1 MPLTE
6 IAVRKATPGAKTTR
20 LFDGGGLYLE
30 VAPSGGKWWR
40 LKYRFAE
47 KEKRLSLG
55 VYPEVSLKQA
65 RLKRDDARRLLASGI
80 DPSEQPF
87 QQDPAPSRA
96 RHLPLA
102 RRAADRLDHRAR
114 TADRASPHRE
124 PRRAGNRAPGDA
136 ELLARSSA
144 TPSPPAAPSVT
155 PPEICAAPCPR

>member
-80 DPSEQPF
+80 DPSEHR
-87 QQDPAPSRA
+87 QQSGTPSSRRTGWTAIPARSCA
-96 RHLPLA
+96 V
-102 RRAADRLDHRAR
+102 
-114 TADRASPHRE
+114 
-124 PRRAGNRAPGDA
+124 
-136 ELLARSSA
+136 SSA
-144 TPSPPAAPSVT
+144 TSSPGSARGRS
-155 PPEICAAPCPR
+155 PRSPRQNC